1 MAEKLKIIPLGG
13 LHEIGKNLYVYE
25 FGGEIIVVDCGMAF
39 PDGDMLGI
47 DLVLPDITYL
57 KKHHKHIKGIL
68 ITHGHEDHIGSLPYV
83 LKELDA
89 PVYSTPLTIG
99 LIRSKLE
106 EAGIVKKVKLNTIQA
121 GSIFNLGPFTIEAIN
136 VNHSTPDTCA
146 FAINTP
152 VGTVIHTGDFKIDPT
167 PVQGEMIDLSRFGE
181 YGKKG
186 VLALLSDSTNAERP
200 GYTMSERTVGETF
213 DFLFKDSKQRI
224 IVTTFASN
232 VHRIQQI
239 IESAVK
245 FGRKVAIS
253 GRSMENI
260 LNLAVRLGYVSIP
273 DGTLIDIT
281 RINSISKNKLV
292 IITTG
297 SQGETLSALYRM
309 AFGTHRQVEIGT
321 GDKIIISASPI
332 PGNEKLISKVIN
344 ELMHKGADVVY
355 ERLHALHV
363 SGHACQEELKIML
376 ALTKPKYFVPIH
388 GEIKHM
394 RAHAKLALSVG
405 IPAKNILMGEN
416 GRTIEFTSNTAKF
429 GARVTSGHVLIDGNL
444 GSDVGAVVLRDRRL
458 LAEDGIVLAVMTL
471 DTETGQL
478 AAGPNIIT
486 RGFVYSREQDEIIS
500 ELTAHAK
507 EAFESATSGG
517 IDVTAIKTAVKNRLG
532 DVIYKKSRRKPMI
545 LPVVMEI

>member
-25 FGGEIIVVDCGMAF
+25 FGGEILVVDCGMAF

-57 KKHHKHIKGIL
+57 KKHKNRIKGII
-68 ITHGHEDHIGSLPYV
+68 ITHGHEDHIGALPYV

-89 PVYSTPLTIG
+89 PVFATPLALG
-99 LIRSKLE
+99 LIQGKLE
-106 EAGIVKKVKLNTIQA
+106 EAGILKKAKLNTIHA
-121 GSIFNLGPFTIEAIN
+121 GSVLNIGPFKVEAIN
-136 VNHSTPDTCA
+136 VNHSTPDACA
-146 FAINTP
+146 FAITTP
-152 VGTVIHTGDFKIDPT
+152 VGAIIHTGDFKIDST
-167 PVQGEMIDLSRFGE
+167 PVQGDMIDLSKFGE

-213 DFLFKDSKQRI
+213 DYLFKESKKRL

-245 FGRKVAIS
+245 YGRKVAIS

-281 RINSISKNKLV
+281 RINSVSKNKLV

-344 ELMHKGADVVY
+344 ELLHKGADVVY

-363 SGHACQEELKIML
+363 SGHACQEELKIMIG
-376 ALTKPKYFVPIH
+376 LTKPKYFVPIH
-388 GEIKHM
+388 GEIRHM
-394 RAHAKLALSVG
+394 RAHGKLAMSMG
-405 IPAKNILMGEN
+405 IPPKNIIMGEN
-416 GRTIEFTSNTAKF
+416 GRTIEFTKNTAKF
-429 GARVTSGHVLIDGNL
+429 GSRVTSGHILMDGNL

-471 DTETGQL
+471 STDTGQIVS
-478 AAGPNIIT
+478 GPNIIT
-486 RGFVYSREQDEIIS
+486 RGFVYSREQNEIIS
-500 ELTAHAK
+500 ELTAHVTD
-507 EAFESATSGG
+507 AFESVASKN
-517 IDVTAIKTAVKNRLG
+517 IDINAIKTAVKNRLG
-532 DVIYKKSRRKPMI
+532 DVIYKRSRRKPMI
-545 LPVVMEI
+545 LPVVMEV

>member
-1 MAEKLKIIPLGG
+1 MSEKLKIIPLGG
-13 LHEIGKNLYVYE
+13 LQEIGKNLYVYE
-25 FGGEIIVVDCGMAF
+25 YGGELLVVDCGMAF

-57 KKHHKHIKGIL
+57 KKHVKHITGIL
-68 ITHGHEDHIGSLPYV
+68 ITHGHEDHIGALPYV
-83 LKELDA
+83 MKEIDV
-89 PVYSTPLTIG
+89 PVYASPLTVG
-99 LIRSKLE
+99 LIRGKLD
-106 EAGIVKKVKLNTIQA
+106 EAGITKKVRLNTIQA
-121 GSIFNLGPFTIEAIN
+121 GDTLSLGPFAIEAIN
-136 VNHSTPDTCA
+136 VNHSTPDACA
-146 FAINTP
+146 FAITTP
-152 VGTVIHTGDFKIDPT
+152 VGTVIHTGDFKIDTT

-213 DFLFKDSKQRI
+213 DVLFKDSKQRL

-245 FGRKVAIS
+245 HGRKVAIS

-273 DGTLIDIT
+273 DGTLIDIS
-281 RINSISKNKLV
+281 RINSVSKNKLV

-309 AFGTHRQVEIGT
+309 AFGTHRQVEIGA

-344 ELMHKGADVVY
+344 ELMHRGADVVY
-355 ERLHALHV
+355 ERLQALHV
-363 SGHACQEELKIML
+363 SGHACQEELKIIL
-376 ALTKPKYFVPIH
+376 ALTKPKYFVPVH
-388 GEIKHM
+388 GEIKHL
-394 RAHAKLALSVG
+394 RAHARLALSVG
-405 IPAKNILMGEN
+405 IPAKNILLTEN
-416 GRTIEFTSNTAKF
+416 GRTIEFTKDTAKF
-429 GARVTSGHVLIDGNL
+429 GARVTAGHVLIDGNL

-471 DTETGQL
+471 STDTGQL
-478 AAGPNIIT
+478 IAGPNIIT

-500 ELTAHAK
+500 ELTAHAA
-507 EAFESATSGG
+507 EAFESAASGY
-517 IDVTAIKTAVKNRLG
+517 IDVNAIKAAVKNRLG
-532 DVIYKKSRRKPMI
+532 EVIYKKSRRKPMI
-545 LPVVMEI
+545 LPVVMEV